1 MLLRSS
7 EYDSITNEKKSNS
20 FIVKSV
26 LNNNNIQENNKGGMV
41 QKKWKAFDEKIM
53 QPTFGKKK
61 EVDIVEMTTKT

>member
-1 MLLRSS
+1 MLLRSN
-7 EYDSITNEKKSNS
+7 EYDSIKNEKKSNS

-26 LNNNNIQENNKGGMV
+26 LSNNIQENNMGGMV